1 MKKISASI
9 VVYNEDKGTLGRVI
23 ESFLALPFQKELVV
37 VDNSPQN
44 LLEEFLDAYKD
55 ATYIFLNRNV
65 GFGAGHNI
73 AFHSLTQESDVHFV
87 LNPDIFFSPAE
98 MTLFLEWFGASQETV
113 LAMPRVLYPD
123 GSVQHVVRN
132 IPTPLSLIK
141 RKFIQDYDVIDVKE
155 NSIVEIP
162 FAHGCFMA
170 FKSDTYKKLGGFDER
185 YFMYMEDVDIWIR
198 AKRYGKTVL
207 NTNYKIFH
215 EHRKGSAK
223 SFKLFLWHVISAFK
237 FFVRKNCF

>member
-9 VVYNEDKGTLGRVI
+9 VVYNEEKGTLGRVI
-23 ESFLALPFQKELVV
+23 EGFLSLPFQKELIII
-37 VDNSPQN
+37 DNSPQK
-44 LLEEFLDAYKD
+44 LLEEFLSTYDD
-55 ATYIFLNRNV
+55 TTYIFLNKNI
-65 GFGAGHNI
+65 GFGAAHNI
-73 AFHSLTQESDVHFV
+73 AFTKLNIKSDIHLV
-87 LNPDIFFSPAE
+87 LNPDIFFDKEE
-98 MTLFLEWFGASQETV
+98 MQDFLEWFWKNDDIV

-123 GSVQHVVRN
+123 GSVQNVVRN

-141 RKFIQDYDVIDVKE
+141 RKFIQDYDAIDVKE

-170 FKSDTYKKLGGFDER
+170 FKSDTYKKLDGFDER

-198 AKRYGKTVL
+198 AKKYGKTVI

-223 SFKLFLWHVISAFK
+223 SFKLFLWHMISAFK
-237 FFVRKNCF
+237 FFIRKNCF